1 MYFEKGLQAAAETHY
16 GGNRRNISFEEET
29 EILEQF
35 RQKVEQGQMLD
46 IREIEK
52 AYQER
57 VDHRIGHGQI
67 YCVLNRY
74 RWRKIMP

>member
-16 GGNRRNISFEEET
+16 GGNRINMSFEEET

-35 RQKVEQGQMLD
+35 RQKAEQGQMLD

-52 AYQER
+52 AYQ
-57 VDHRIGHGQI
+57 
-67 YCVLNRY
+67 
-74 RWRKIMP
+74 